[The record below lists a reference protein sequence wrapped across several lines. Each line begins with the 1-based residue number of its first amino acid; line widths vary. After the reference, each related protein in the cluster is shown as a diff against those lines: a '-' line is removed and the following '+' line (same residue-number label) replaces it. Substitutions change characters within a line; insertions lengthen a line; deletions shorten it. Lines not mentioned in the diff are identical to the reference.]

1 MTDSLYKARQEHAA
15 LVQRL
20 RDAFPDESD
29 ADLFDSI
36 MGETSLDEAIIRTLR
51 AANENDATAA
61 GLKAYMEKLA
71 ERAEILKVR
80 SERLRQSALQAAQES
95 GIALP
100 LKAPDFTAS
109 IAKGKPKVVIAD
121 PDAVPDTFCRITKTP
136 NKSAIA
142 DALAAGL
149 KPPWA
154 SYSNAI
160 PYWTVRIR

>member
-1 MTDSLYKARQEHAA
+1 MTESLYKARQEHAA

-71 ERAEILKVR
+71 ERA
-80 SERLRQSALQAAQES
+80 
-95 GIALP
+95 
-100 LKAPDFTAS
+100 
-109 IAKGKPKVVIAD
+109 
-121 PDAVPDTFCRITKTP
+121 
-136 NKSAIA
+136 
-142 DALAAGL
+142 
-149 KPPWA
+149 
-154 SYSNAI
+154 
-160 PYWTVRIR
+160 